1 MASGLGVSP
10 PGSDPVGSAAVSS
23 CEAIE
28 DTSGTIG
35 LGSAGETEIYLDIDG
50 FWRRIFA
57 GARQGDQERQEDG
70 ECDQMNGAS
79 ANRENGKIWSIAF
92 AHGGG

>member
-1 MASGLGVSP
+1 MRGHRGDIGHDRLGLGRR
-10 PGSDPVGSAAVSS
+10 A
-23 CEAIE
+23 
-28 DTSGTIG
+28 
-35 LGSAGETEIYLDIDG
+35 EINLDIDG
-50 FWRRIFA
+50 FWRRISA